1 MAITLVGVCRSPSY
15 GLVGQACMMPLPEL
29 TQAVVAAGGRCCSG
43 GARPPRVQY
52 FARVAMNFAPTDP
65 RPVMLSNPG
74 LVFRITL
81 PVKQ

>member
-29 TQAVVAAGGRCCSG
+29 TQAVVAAGGRYCSG
-43 GARPPRVQY
+43 GARQLRVQY
-52 FARVAMNFAPTDP
+52 FARVAMNFAPGDP

-74 LVFRITL
+74 RVVMVTG
-81 PVKQ
+81 PVMQ